1 MLLRSRPS
9 KLAPDGGSK
18 KSREFPA
25 FLSPALEGGLAAAK
39 YAEAYS
45 SLPLAGEKPV
55 IVLFTDF
62 GVRDPY
68 VGQLKARLAE
78 HAPTQQVVDLLHE
91 VPDFNPHAGAHLL
104 AAFAPVF
111 PPGSVFLAV
120 VDPGVGTPRDAVV
133 AMAGGRW
140 FVGPDN
146 GLLSVMAARDAGT
159 RLWRITWR
167 PEMLATTFHGR
178 DLFALVAAEIARGDF
193 PVDKTV
199 PIKALAVEFDAG
211 DLARVI
217 YIDHYGNAWTGLR
230 DVPSEARV
238 SVNGKTLRH
247 SDSFG
252 FVERGEGFWFLNSVG
267 LLELA
272 VNRGSAAGTFGLKVG
287 DPVRVQRF
295 N

>member
-1 MLLRSRPS
+1 L
-9 KLAPDGGSK
+9 
-18 KSREFPA
+18 
-25 FLSPALEGGLAAAK
+25 
-39 YAEAYS
+39 
-45 SLPLAGEKPV
+45 

-68 VGQLKARLAE
+68 VGQVKARLAE
-78 HAPTQQVVDLLHE
+78 HAPGQQVIDLLHE
-91 VPDFNPHAGAHLL
+91 VPEFNPHAGAHLL
-104 AAFAPVF
+104 AALATVF

-146 GLLSVMAARDAGT
+146 GLLSIVAARHADT
-159 RLWRITWR
+159 RLWRISWQ
-167 PEMLATTFHGR
+167 PDALSPTFHGR
-178 DLFALVAAEIARGDF
+178 DLFALVAADIARGEF
-193 PVDKTV
+193 PVARLTPTDRLK
-199 PIKALAVEFDAG
+199 VEFDSG

-217 YIDHYGNAWTGLR
+217 YIDHYGNAWTGMR
-230 DVPSEARV
+230 GVPQDACLTAGGV
-238 SVNGKTLRH
+238 TLRH

-252 FVERGEGFWFLNSVG
+252 FVGRGAGFWFINSVG

-272 VNRGSAAGTFGLKVG
+272 VNRGSAAATYGLKVG
-287 DPVRVQRF
+287 DPVQVQRP